1 MKYLKVKCI
10 NIFKLWTLL
19 LLLLPIPMMAQEE
32 EPQRIVLE
40 TDSGDVTIMLYNE
53 TPLHRDNIVKL
64 VREGFYDGVLFHR
77 VIEDFMIQTGDS
89 ISRHAPAGKLLGVG
103 SYETYKIPAEI
114 RFPQIFHKRGSVAA
128 AREGDAENPQR
139 ESSMCQFYIVW
150 GKRYSGNMMDDVEE
164 RIARNTG
171 ELISFPQE
179 VRDAYFQYGGT
190 PHLDGQYTVFGE
202 VVEGLDV
209 VERIMAAQTDENNR
223 PLTDIRIKKAYIDE
237 KKP

>member
-10 NIFKLWTLL
+10 NIFKLWTF
-19 LLLLPIPMMAQEE
+19 LLLLPLPVMAQEE
-32 EPQRIVLE
+32 ETQRIVLE
-40 TDSGDVTIMLYNE
+40 TDSGNVTIMLYNE

-64 VREGFYDGVLFHR
+64 VKEGFYDGVLFHR

-89 ISRHAPAGKLLGVG
+89 ISRHAPAGTLLGVG

-171 ELISFPQE
+171 NLISFPQE

-209 VERIMAAQTDENNR
+209 VERIMAAQTDKNNR
-223 PLTDIRIKKAYIDE
+223 PLIDIRIKRAYIDE

>member
-10 NIFKLWTLL
+10 NIFKLWTF
-19 LLLLPIPMMAQEE
+19 LLLLPLPVMAQEE
-32 EPQRIVLE
+32 ENQRIVLE

-64 VREGFYDGVLFHR
+64 VKEGFYDGVLFHR

-171 ELISFPQE
+171 NLISFPQE

-223 PLTDIRIKKAYIDE
+223 PLIDIRIKRAYIDE

>member
-1 MKYLKVKCI
+1 MRILG
-10 NIFKLWTLL
+10 LL
-19 LLLLPIPMMAQEE
+19 TWVLLFPLSVMAQEE
-32 EPQRIVLE
+32 QRTSIVLE
-40 TDSGDVTIMLYNE
+40 TDSGNVTIMLYNE
-53 TPLHRDNIVKL
+53 TPRHRDNIIAL
-64 VREGFYDGVLFHR
+64 VNKGFYDGLLFHR

-89 ISRHAPAGKLLGVG
+89 ISRNAPEGQLLGDG
-103 SYETYKIPAEI
+103 KYETYKIPAEI
-114 RFPQIFHKRGSVAA
+114 RFPKIFHKRGSVAA
-128 AREGDAENPQR
+128 AREGDKENPQR

-171 ELISFPQE
+171 NLISFPQE

>member
-10 NIFKLWTLL
+10 NIFKLWTF
-19 LLLLPIPMMAQEE
+19 LLLLPLPVMAQEE
-32 EPQRIVLE
+32 ENQRIVLE

-64 VREGFYDGVLFHR
+64 VKEGFYDGVLFHR

-171 ELISFPQE
+171 NLISFPQE

-209 VERIMAAQTDENNR
+209 VERIMTAQTDKNNR
-223 PLTDIRIKKAYIDE
+223 PLIDIRIKRAYIDE

>member
-1 MKYLKVKCI
+1 MKCI
-10 NIFKLWTLL
+10 NLFVLWTS
-19 LLLLPIPMMAQEE
+19 LLLLPVPMVAQEE
-32 EPQRIVLE
+32 GNQRIVLE
-40 TDSGDVTIMLYNE
+40 TDSGDMTIMLYNE

-64 VREGFYDGVLFHR
+64 VREGFYDGLLFHR

-171 ELISFPQE
+171 NLISFPQE

-190 PHLDGQYTVFGE
+190 PNLDGQYTVFGE

-209 VERIMAAQTDENNR
+209 VGRIMAVQTDENNR
-223 PLTDIRIKKAYIDE
+223 PLTDIHIKRAYIDE
-237 KKP
+237 EKP